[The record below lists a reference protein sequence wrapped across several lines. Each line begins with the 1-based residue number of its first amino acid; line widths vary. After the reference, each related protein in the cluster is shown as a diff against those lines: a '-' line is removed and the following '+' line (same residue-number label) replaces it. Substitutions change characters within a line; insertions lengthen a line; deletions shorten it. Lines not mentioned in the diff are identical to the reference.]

1 MTKLEQSKGVFA
13 SFWEHV
19 EELRKRL
26 KIVVITLIVAT
37 SFFAVFPANPTDMFS
52 TSFWVSGL
60 YRPFVSLVLSWLKN
74 LVAPRGVSIINLDV
88 GAPFEIYF
96 AASLVFGLLVSS
108 PVIAYE
114 IYKFVDPALYPNER
128 KSMYPFTLAFTGLFI
143 SGALF
148 GLFVLTPWLVYTS
161 IIFSQYVGSTASLS
175 VTNFYYMILIFIAV
189 TGFAFTTPLIFVLL
203 VKLRIVNTQWISKN
217 RLWFYF
223 ILYVIC
229 AIVTPDGS
237 PLVDIALFIPV
248 ALLWEAAL
256 QIAKRSEK
264 KPQTSSTIIQRN
276 ERNFDNFTSSKTA
289 ACEFCGH
296 SIDASEFFCT
306 KCGKAQRLSK

>member
-1 MTKLEQSKGVFA
+1 VNNLEQSKGIL
-13 SFWEHV
+13 SGFWTHV

-26 KIVVITLIVAT
+26 RVVIITLIVAT
-37 SFFAVFPANPTDMFS
+37 SFFAVFPANPQDMFS
-52 TSFWVSGL
+52 SAFWVSGL

-74 LVAPRGVSIINLDV
+74 LVAPKGVSVISLDV

-128 KSMYPFTLAFTGLFI
+128 KSIYPFTLAFTGLFI

-148 GLFVLTPWLVYTS
+148 GLFVLTPWVVYTS
-161 IIFSQYVGSTASLS
+161 IIFSQYVGSVASLS

-203 VKLRIVNTQWISKN
+203 VKLRIVKTQWISKN

-229 AIVTPDGS
+229 AVVTPDGS

-264 KPQTSSTIIQRN
+264 KPETSATIVQGSLH
-276 ERNFDNFTSSKTA
+276 NFDNFSSAKTT

-296 SIDASEFFCT
+296 SIDASEFFCN
-306 KCGKAQRLSK
+306 KCGKAQPLPK

>member
-1 MTKLEQSKGVFA
+1 MNKLEQSKGVFA

-26 KIVVITLIVAT
+26 KVVVITLLVT
-37 SFFAVFPANPTDMFS
+37 TGFFAVFPANPTDMFS
-52 TSFWVSGL
+52 SSFWVSGL
-60 YRPFVSLVLSWLKN
+60 YRPFVSLLLSWLKN
-74 LVAPRGVSIINLDV
+74 LAAPKGVTIISLDV

-128 KSMYPFTLAFTGLFI
+128 KSVYPFTLAFTGLFI

-148 GLFVLTPWLVYTS
+148 GLFILTPFVVWTS
-161 IIFSQYVGSTASLS
+161 IVFSQYVGSTASLS
-175 VTNFYYMILIFIAV
+175 VTNFYYMILTFIAI
-189 TGFAFTTPLIFVLL
+189 TGFAFTTPVIFVLL
-203 VKLRIVNTQWISKN
+203 VKLRIIKTQWVSKN
-217 RLWFYF
+217 RVWFYF

-237 PLVDIALFIPV
+237 PLVDIALFIPI

-256 QIAKRSEK
+256 QIAKRYDK
-264 KPQTSSTIIQRN
+264 DQTSSTIIRN
-276 ERNFDNFTSSKTA
+276 KVVNFSSNRTST
-289 ACEFCGH
+289 CEFCGQTMNT
-296 SIDASEFFCT
+296 SEVFCT
-306 KCGKAQRLSK
+306 ECGRAQRLSK

>member
-1 MTKLEQSKGVFA
+1 VNKLEQSKGVFA
-13 SFWEHV
+13 GFWEHV

-26 KIVVITLIVAT
+26 RVVIVTLIVAT
-37 SFFAVFPANPTDMFS
+37 SFFAVFPANPQDMFS
-52 TSFWVSGL
+52 SSFWVSGL
-60 YRPFVSLVLSWLKN
+60 YRPFVSLVLSWLKD
-74 LVAPRGVSIINLDV
+74 LVAPKGVSIINLDV

-108 PVIAYE
+108 PIIAYE

-128 KSMYPFTLAFTGLFI
+128 KSIYPFTLAFTGLFI

-148 GLFVLTPWLVYTS
+148 GLFVLTPWVVYTS

-175 VTNFYYMILIFIAV
+175 VTNFYYMILTFIAV
-189 TGFAFTTPLIFVLL
+189 TGVAFTTPIIFILL
-203 VKLRIVNTQWISKN
+203 VKLRIVKTQWISKN

-223 ILYVIC
+223 ILYIIC

-237 PLVDIALFIPV
+237 PLVDIALFVPI

-256 QIAKRSEK
+256 QIAKRYEK
-264 KPQTSSTIIQRN
+264 KSQTSSMTIQSKVVN
-276 ERNFDNFTSSKTA
+276 YSSSKTS
-289 ACEFCGH
+289 ACEFCGK
-296 SIDASEFFCT
+296 SIETSEVFCS
-306 KCGKAQRLSK
+306 KCGRAQRLSK